1 MLSPSVY
8 PARPRRWL
16 GGRRAPIIRPAVLRY
31 LPHVSI
37 EVRLTA
43 DGIGMV
49 ATGVGVL
56 TGQDLLD
63 ATAQLREE
71 AERNPEI
78 RYAVMDLSEIPEE
91 KVETRSIRAL
101 AAERLKLTH
110 ELYVVVV
117 APSEVLFGISRMWE
131 MMADRRGLDSR
142 VVRTR
147 AEAITWLQE
156 ILTRPVVPFRLTK

>member
-1 MLSPSVY
+1 M
-8 PARPRRWL
+8 
-16 GGRRAPIIRPAVLRY
+16 
-31 LPHVSI
+31 SI

-78 RYAVMDLSEIPEE
+78 RYAVMDLSAIPEE

-101 AAERLKLTH
+101 AAQRLKLTH
-110 ELYVVVV
+110 ELCVVVV
-117 APSEVLFGISRMWE
+117 APSDVLFGISRMWE
-131 MMADRRGLDSR
+131 MMAERRGLGSR

-156 ILTRPVVPFRLTK
+156 RLTRPVAPFRLTE

>member
-1 MLSPSVY
+1 M
-8 PARPRRWL
+8 
-16 GGRRAPIIRPAVLRY
+16 
-31 LPHVSI
+31 SI

-43 DGIGMV
+43 DGIGMA

-78 RYAVMDLSEIPEE
+78 RYAVMDLSAISEE
-91 KVETRSIRAL
+91 KVGTRSIGVL
-101 AAERLKLTH
+101 AGQRLKLTQ
-110 ELYVVVV
+110 ELCVVVV
-117 APSEVLFGISRMWE
+117 APSDVLFGISRMWE
-131 MMADRRGLDSR
+131 MMAERRSFGSR

-156 ILTRPVVPFRLTK
+156 RLTRPVAPFRLTE